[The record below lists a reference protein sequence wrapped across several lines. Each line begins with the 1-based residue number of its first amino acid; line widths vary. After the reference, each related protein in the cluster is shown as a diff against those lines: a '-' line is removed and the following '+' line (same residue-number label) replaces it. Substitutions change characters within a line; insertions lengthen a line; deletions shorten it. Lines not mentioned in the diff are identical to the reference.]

1 MKYYKIIMA
10 ISSLLSIGLMMKN
23 ERVMAQRP
31 LHPEIRC
38 FQGYQD
44 RDDDR
49 QRMLDESATANA
61 DIDVYAPQ
69 DPNEIRGTVG
79 YDDPNS
85 GDTMQW
91 VSASQSLPYTIYFE
105 NDPEMATAAAQ
116 RVEIR
121 HRFHALGNLATFGI
135 GSFGFGEH
143 IFEVEGSPSS
153 YQQRL
158 DLTESMGLYVDVIA
172 GVDVVTNEAFWIFQ
186 SIDPATGLPPQSA
199 EQGFLPINDEN
210 HSGEGFVTFTIQ
222 PKTTACST
230 RDVITA
236 SASIVFDVNEAI
248 NTNVWE
254 NTIDAVSPTTQVT
267 GEEQTPDELLL
278 HFIGQDDEDGCG
290 IKQFKLYVSDNYAA
304 YQLYGSY
311 PVGSD
316 VTFATEYNHCY
327 RFISLGEDNVG
338 NVEEMKAEPDFEY
351 GNYNLIVSV
360 VVSPEE
366 GGTVTGAGTYVYDA
380 QVTLTA
386 IPNAEYAFRRW
397 IRDGVT
403 VSEDYVYTFAAH
415 ESLELVAEFELA
427 SSISMEYELVQG
439 WNWWSTCINMGGGGL
454 EQLENALGENG
465 INIKSQHDGFVVN
478 YGDDWYGNLG
488 SLENRYM
495 YMVQTSSDIDFSLS
509 GVPVN
514 ASQLNIDLSSNWTWI
529 GYPLAS
535 TQSVVSSLS
544 QLEPDDGDLLK
555 SISQFA
561 VYDGDDGWFGSLN
574 NMNPGWGYMYRAL
587 RSHSFKY
594 SESLGCVAKEV
605 VGATNWKANFYTFA
619 DNMSIVA
626 SVFLDDK
633 ELRSDNYEVAAFS
646 NGTCLGSTRL
656 LYNAR
661 RDRYYALLPVLGE
674 EGMGVTFKLYS
685 ADEGVEYSSQADE
698 TCLFSVNA
706 ILGSLDNPM
715 ALHFG
720 STSDLQENM
729 ALLSLFPNPVK
740 RGGEVRLD
748 LPEDEEMVSVEI
760 YNVLDVL
767 VSKLEVNGTSFRIN
781 ETLAP
786 GTYVIRVYGAS
797 NKVYYRKLIIQ

>member
-1 MKYYKIIMA
+1 MKKNKIINGILVIVLM
-10 ISSLLSIGLMMKN
+10 SLANIVEG
-23 ERVMAQRP
+23 QRP
-31 LHPEIRC
+31 VAEWVRC
-38 FQGYQD
+38 FQGFQE
-44 RDDDR
+44 RDDER
-49 QRMLDESATANA
+49 QRILDELAAA
-61 DIDVYAPQ
+61 GVDISVYFPQ

-85 GDTMQW
+85 GDTLQW
-91 VSASQSLPYTIYFE
+91 VSAEQSLPYTIYFE
-105 NDPEMATAAAQ
+105 NDPELATAAAQ
-116 RVEIR
+116 RVEVR
-121 HRFHALGNLATFGI
+121 HPFHSLGNLATFGI
-135 GSFGFGEH
+135 GAFGFGEH

-158 DLTESMGLYVDVIA
+158 DLTEAMGLYVDVIA

-186 SIDPATGLPPQSA
+186 SIDPATGLPPQGA
-199 EQGFLPINDEN
+199 EQGFLPINDES

-248 NTNVWE
+248 STNVWT
-254 NTIDAVSPTTQVT
+254 NTIDAVPPTTQVM
-267 GEEQTPDELLL
+267 GEEQAPDELLL
-278 HFIGQDDEDGCG
+278 HFTGQDDEEGCG

-311 PVGSD
+311 PIGSE
-316 VTFATEYNHCY
+316 VTFATEFNHCY

-338 NVEEMKAEPDFEY
+338 NVEEMKSEHDYEY
-351 GNYNLIVSV
+351 GNYNLVVSV

-366 GGTVTGAGTYVYDA
+366 GGTVTGAGNYVYDA

-397 IRDGVT
+397 IRNGVT
-403 VSEDYVYTFAAH
+403 VSEDYVYTFAVH

-427 SSISMEYELVQG
+427 SSISMEYELAQG
-439 WNWWSTCINMGGGGL
+439 WNWWSTCINTGNSGL

-465 INIKSQHDGFVVN
+465 LNIKSQHDGFVMN
-478 YGDDWYGNLG
+478 YGDGWYG
-488 SLENRYM
+488 SLNSLDNQSM
-495 YMVQTSSDIDFSLS
+495 YMVQTSSAIDFSLS

-514 ASQLNIDLSSNWTWI
+514 ASQLNIDLSSNWNWI
-529 GYPLAS
+529 GYPLTS

-574 NMNPGWGYMYRAL
+574 NMNPGWGYMYRAQ

-594 SESLGCVAKEV
+594 SESRGCVAEEV
-605 VGATNWKANFYTFA
+605 VGATNWKANFHTFA

-626 SVFLDDK
+626 LVFLDYK
-633 ELRSDNYEVAAFS
+633 ELRSDNYEVAAFNNS
-646 NGTCLGSTRL
+646 TCLGSTRL

-661 RDRYYALLPVLGE
+661 RDCYYALLPVLGE

-685 ADEGVEYSSQADE
+685 ADEGVEYSGQADE
-698 TCLFSVNA
+698 TCIFAINA
-706 ILGSLDNPM
+706 VLGSLDNPM

-720 STSDLQENM
+720 TTTDLQENV

-748 LPEDEEMVSVEI
+748 LPQDEGTVSVEI

-767 VSKLEVNGTSFRIN
+767 VSKLEVNGTLFRIS

-797 NKVYYRKLIIQ
+797 DIVYYRKLIIQ